1 MSGRELRILIV
12 IPFYNNGRTV
22 AEVTSQVLALGW
34 PLLVVNDGSTDGGP
48 ESLRDLPLRR
58 IDFPRNRGKGRA
70 LRHALRW
77 ARDRGFSHVVSL
89 DADGQHSPSD
99 IARFA
104 EKIRLAP
111 DSLIVGRRNFESDVP
126 GKSRFGRSW
135 SNMWVRIASGGR
147 TPDSQSGFRAY
158 PVEPL
163 AGFTYL
169 GARYEFEVE
178 ILVRAVWAGLP
189 LDWVDVE
196 SRYFPP
202 SGRVS
207 HFRPFWDN
215 FRISLIYTALVTRNL
230 LPLPFRRSRQGRTPS
245 DPAAPPAGGESRLE
259 KAWAGW
265 LGAFLAALPLFGVM
279 ARTVRLY
286 ARRFGLDAGAALAVN
301 RWGAPWTRPWI
312 ALAAMEAGHFLRRGR
327 FLGLTD
333 IPDLGAAFRVFGR
346 ELPARLG
353 EYLTGGFR
361 LGLLFGTIVFLI
373 VLARAERPSAS
384 TEGNHE
390 RS

>member
-1 MSGRELRILIV
+1 MSGGELRILVV

-22 AEVTSQVLALGW
+22 AEVASQVIALGW

-48 ESLRDLPLRR
+48 ASLLDLPLHR

-77 ARDRGFSHVVSL
+77 ARERSYSHIVSL

-99 IARFA
+99 IAQFA
-104 EKIRLAP
+104 ERIRRAP

-126 GKSRFGRSW
+126 GKSRFGRRW
-135 SNMWVRIASGGR
+135 SNMWVRIVSGGR

-189 LDWVDVE
+189 LDWVNVE

-202 SGRVS
+202 AGRIS
-207 HFRPFWDN
+207 HFRLFWDN
-215 FRISLIYTALVTRNL
+215 FRISLLYTALVIRNL
-230 LPLPFRRSRQGRTPS
+230 LPLPFRQARPGRRPS
-245 DPAAPPAGGESRLE
+245 GPAARPDGGGSRLE

-265 LGAFLAALPLFGVM
+265 LGAFLAALPLFGIM

-312 ALAAMEAGHFLRRGR
+312 ALAAVEGGHFLHQGR
-327 FLGLTD
+327 FLGPAD
-333 IPDLGAAFRVFGR
+333 IPDLDAAFRVFGR

-353 EYLTGGFR
+353 EYLTGGFW
-361 LGLLFGTIVFLI
+361 LGLLAGTVVFLI
-373 VLARAERPSAS
+373 LLARAERPSAS
-384 TEGNHE
+384 AEGNHE

>member
-1 MSGRELRILIV
+1 
-12 IPFYNNGRTV
+12 
-22 AEVTSQVLALGW
+22 
-34 PLLVVNDGSTDGGP
+34 
-48 ESLRDLPLRR
+48 
-58 IDFPRNRGKGRA
+58 
-70 LRHALRW
+70 
-77 ARDRGFSHVVSL
+77 
-89 DADGQHSPSD
+89 
-99 IARFA
+99 
-104 EKIRLAP
+104 
-111 DSLIVGRRNFESDVP
+111 
-126 GKSRFGRSW
+126 
-135 SNMWVRIASGGR
+135 MWVRIASGGR

-163 AGFTYL
+163 AGFTYF

-207 HFRPFWDN
+207 HFRLFWDN
-215 FRISLIYTALVTRNL
+215 FRISLIYTALVARNL
-230 LPLPFRRSRQGRTPS
+230 LPLPFRRSRQGRTPCG
-245 DPAAPPAGGESRLE
+245 PAAPPAGGESRLE

-286 ARRFGLDAGAALAVN
+286 ARRFGLNAEAALAVN

-312 ALAAMEAGHFLRRGR
+312 ALAAVEAGHFLRRGR
-327 FLGLTD
+327 FLGPAD
-333 IPDLGAAFRVFGR
+333 IPDLAAAFRVFGR
-346 ELPARLG
+346 ELPARLS

-361 LGLLFGTIVFLI
+361 LGLLSGAIVFLI
-373 VLARAERPSAS
+373 ILARAKRPSAS
-384 TEGNHE
+384 AEGNHE

>member
-1 MSGRELRILIV
+1 MSGGELRILVV
-12 IPFYNNGRTV
+12 IPFYNHGRTV

-48 ESLRDLPLRR
+48 ASLRDLPLHR

-77 ARDRGFSHVVSL
+77 ARERSYSHIVSL

-104 EKIRLAP
+104 EKIRRAP
-111 DSLIVGRRNFESDVP
+111 DTLIVGRRNFENDVP

-163 AGFTYL
+163 AGFTYF

-207 HFRPFWDN
+207 HFRLFWDN
-215 FRISLIYTALVTRNL
+215 FRISLIYTALVARNL

-245 DPAAPPAGGESRLE
+245 GPAGNPGS
-259 KAWAGW
+259 K
-265 LGAFLAALPLFGVM
+265 
-279 ARTVRLY
+279 
-286 ARRFGLDAGAALAVN
+286 
-301 RWGAPWTRPWI
+301 
-312 ALAAMEAGHFLRRGR
+312 RRGR
-327 FLGLTD
+327 DGS
-333 IPDLGAAFRVFGR
+333 GR
-346 ELPARLG
+346 SWLRC
-353 EYLTGGFR
+353 R
-361 LGLLFGTIVFLI
+361 S
-373 VLARAERPSAS
+373 SAS
-384 TEGNHE
+384 WPG
-390 RS
+390 RSACTPGASGSTPGRPWPSIDGALPGPGLGSPWRPWRPGISYVAAVSSPRPTFRISPRRSAFSAGSFRPG